1 MSQSTT
7 NRQDKDSDVFITIK
21 KSTLITAGIA
31 LAAFILGGVAGY
43 FVATS
48 TLGSNVPPGVVEGPQ
63 AQATGLPS
71 RLDNV
76 SIDDDPSIGPPD
88 APVVIV
94 EFSDFM

>member
-1 MSQSTT
+1 MSQ
-7 NRQDKDSDVFITIK
+7 QDDKDILVTIK
-21 KSTLITAGIA
+21 KSTLVTIGVA
-31 LAAFILGGVAGY
+31 LGAFILGGVAGY

-48 TLGSNVPPGVVEGPQ
+48 VMGSQIPEGVAEGPQ
-63 AQATGLPS
+63 APQPTPLPS